1 MTPLDMDKHNHLG
14 IGKMNMDYSSWLI
27 EDLEDYINELLIVR
41 TRAELYSERAECNA
55 QIQEIKTEINKR
67 KENEC

>member
-1 MTPLDMDKHNHLG
+1 
-14 IGKMNMDYSSWLI
+14 MDYSSWLI

-55 QIQEIKTEINKR
+55 QIQEIKTEDNKKSEEKPITLDSVNGIASNSHDPR
-67 KENEC
+67 

>member
-1 MTPLDMDKHNHLG
+1 MV
-14 IGKMNMDYSSWLI
+14 DYSSWLI